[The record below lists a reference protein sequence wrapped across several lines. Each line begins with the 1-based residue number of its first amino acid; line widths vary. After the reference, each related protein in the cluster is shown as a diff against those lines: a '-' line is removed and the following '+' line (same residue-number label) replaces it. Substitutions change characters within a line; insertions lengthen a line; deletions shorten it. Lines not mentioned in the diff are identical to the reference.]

1 MVQFDTQ
8 TEIWV
13 LADFMQLTI
22 FQYSKKVQI
31 VIDGGMQESC

>member
-8 TEIWV
+8 TKIRV
-13 LADFMQLTI
+13 RADFMQLQNI
-22 FQYSKKVQI
+22 FQKKVQI